1 MEQSEQICSKK
12 LGIFFLSFFLLRELD
27 VSGEDN
33 VLGAFHCPRVCW
45 LLSGTCPSCAVSGTP
60 AVFAGAAPSGSWLFP
75 KLNLVAKERA
85 CWEASFYFYR
95 RKKKKIANVSLPSLW
110 SLQT

>member
-1 MEQSEQICSKK
+1 MS
-12 LGIFFLSFFLLRELD
+12 LGRAMCWEHST
-27 VSGEDN
+27 
-33 VLGAFHCPRVCW
+33 ARVCW
-45 LLSGTCPSCAVSGTP
+45 LLNGTCPSCAVSGTP

-95 RKKKKIANVSLPSLW
+95 TKKPHKYKSSNPLEPADLNKV
-110 SLQT
+110 